1 MAEFNPDAGN
11 FQAQDQTGVS
21 RGTGPNQAFETLFS
35 GLGDALESGVQTK
48 DNYIQNTIEDE
59 ARAGFDALNQGFGMT
74 PETVPADLTRSGESL
89 SKLANAYNQGKV
101 TQEYYYQRL
110 ASNLKSLRAK
120 YPGYEKQ
127 VDDIVQRVTGTRP
140 ANAFRDAMMANM
152 EAANASA
159 ASASDKYQQWVL
171 QDGNI
176 GYIQMAFP
184 DYFQN
189 PDKYTPQQVYSG
201 VAALKGADQ
210 TWESQKLQL
219 EGNKAFAGQA
229 LNERL
234 AYVGSSLLQGAGN
247 SMGVGGSD
255 FMKKL
260 DQFQKKGG
268 GSEEEIAALKNGY
281 EQFIFAAQSAMIKET
296 SDPVFIKQ
304 FTPTELDQYRQAAM
318 KPLLQIRD
326 LLAQDQYSEAAMI
339 MARNQNLQNKA
350 LSSLYKSD
358 PNLLASSA
366 LSKISPELADFFTQ
380 DLMAREGGPAGYA
393 EKVAIT
399 DQMISI
405 VGGDDTL
412 SQATRRI
419 IDNKNATQAQKNTQ
433 AATLVDQFTTT
444 LKSGKADAETISRIV
459 QQNYAE
465 GIDDIFGMVDT
476 STDAKGNSQYLR
488 LYGQMFNPEI
498 TKAVVGS
505 NDPAALKAYTDA
517 AVDKFQA
524 IPEFRKAAA
533 DLTENVAYSKYLRAR
548 YDEGSNRIIL
558 EADQDAI
565 NRLGF
570 FTKGNEAYS
579 GEKFQLQ
586 QAIKA
591 KDAFNQA
598 LSVMAPIIEAGGG
611 DELEGIQQLMGS
623 VALNLQPDQKRG
635 FFGWLNESIDSAVQ
649 DLMTPVGEAGKTE
662 ETSKSEGNF
671 QEVGSSGT
679 EEIEDELSFNIP
691 LTDDYV
697 GQSADAAS
705 IQQGLISRGLP
716 DHVARG
722 IIANLRDESNL
733 NPAINEQNP
742 LVRGSRGGYGLA
754 QWTGPRRRALEAYAA
769 DRGVPASDADVQLD
783 FLMEEL
789 NTTESAAY
797 RRLLNS
803 DNAAEA
809 AQIFLNHFERPAER
823 HRRTRALAYASLE

>member
-1 MAEFNPDAGN
+1 MAEFNPDSGN

-35 GLGDALESGVQTK
+35 GLGDALESGVQTS
-48 DNYIQNTIEDE
+48 DNYIQNTIEDD
-59 ARAGFDALNQGFGMT
+59 AREGFDALNQGFGMT
-74 PETVPADLTRSGESL
+74 PETVPADLTRSGDSL
-89 SKLANAYNQGKV
+89 SKLASAYNQGKV

-110 ASNLKSLRAK
+110 ASNLKSLRSK

-159 ASASDKYQQWVL
+159 SSASDKYQQWVV

-184 DYFQN
+184 DYFEN
-189 PDKYTPQQVYSG
+189 PGKYSPEQVYSG

-234 AYVGSSLLQGAGN
+234 SYVGSSLLQGAGN

-255 FMKKL
+255 FMQKL
-260 DQFQKKGG
+260 DTFQRKGG
-268 GSEEEIAALKNGY
+268 GSPEEVAALKNGY
-281 EQFIFAAQSAMIKET
+281 EQFVFAAQSAMIKET

-304 FTPTELDQYRQAAM
+304 FTPTELDQYRQSAM

-350 LSSLYKSD
+350 LSSLYKND

-380 DLMAREGGPAGYA
+380 DLMTREGGPAGYA

-419 IDNKNATQAQKNTQ
+419 IENKNATQSQKNAQ
-433 AATLVDQFTTT
+433 AGTLVDQFTTT
-444 LKSGKADAETISRIV
+444 LKSGKADAETVSRVV

-498 TKAVVGS
+498 TKNIINS

-533 DLTENVAYSKYLRAR
+533 DLTDTAAYSKYFRAR

-558 EADQDAI
+558 EADQGAI
-565 NRLGF
+565 NNLGYF
-570 FTKGNEAYS
+570 NKS
-579 GEKFQLQ
+579 DEKLHLQ

-598 LSVMAPIIEAGGG
+598 LSVMAPIIEASGGN
-611 DELEGIQQLMGS
+611 ELEGIQKLMGS
-623 VALNLQPDQKRG
+623 VALNLQPDKKKG
-635 FFGWLNESIDSAVQ
+635 FFGWLNDSLDSAVQ
-649 DLMTPVGEAGKTE
+649 DLMTPVGKVGKE
-662 ETSKSEGNF
+662 KEGGKEPASSF
-671 QEVGSSGT
+671 QEVGSGAT
-679 EEIEDELSFNIP
+679 EEINDELSFDIP
-691 LTDDYV
+691 LTDDFV
-697 GQSADAAS
+697 GASANAGS
-705 IQQGLISRGLP
+705 IQEGLTARGLP

-733 NPAINEQNP
+733 NPAISEQNP

-754 QWTGPRRRALEAYAA
+754 QWTGPRRRQLEAYAE
-769 DRGVPASDADVQLD
+769 DRGVSPADADVQLD

-797 RRLLNS
+797 RRLLRT

-809 AQIFLNHFERPAER
+809 AQVFLNHFERPAER
-823 HRRTRALAYASLE
+823 HRRTRELAYANID